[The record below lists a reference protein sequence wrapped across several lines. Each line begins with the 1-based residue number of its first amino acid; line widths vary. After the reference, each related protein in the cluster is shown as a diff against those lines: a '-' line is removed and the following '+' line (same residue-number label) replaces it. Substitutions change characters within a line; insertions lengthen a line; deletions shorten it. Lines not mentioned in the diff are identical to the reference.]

1 MKRSLGTWILLAV
14 LGIGTLGAFG
24 TLVAGC
30 ANSGPGGASAAPAK
44 GAGGGY

>member
-1 MKRSLGTWILLAV
+1 MKRSLGRWMLLVV
-14 LGIGTLGAFG
+14 LGTGMIGAFG